1 MDKLPL
7 AVLIDGENVSA
18 SHMPTIMEHA
28 KRLGEPL
35 ARCVVGDFAA
45 NRLSE
50 WADIAPE
57 HALETCFQ
65 RTGGKNKNSAD
76 IALTIRAM
84 DLLAERRFGS
94 FLIVSS
100 DRDFAPLALRLHRS
114 GFPVYGMGT
123 ATAGSAWRAA
133 CTEFF
138 ELVKRDPAGN
148 ANGAAIDTPAPVK
161 KASPSAKPAWS
172 NKDRDAVAKSLKKAA
187 SEKSPWIRLCQLG
200 QHLRADSAPLA
211 KRLRNGRLLKNLR
224 LDPLFCLQGKNQ
236 NIEVRLKASEMTKP
250 RATPPTPS
258 RTSPQDSHA
267 LA

>member
-65 RTGGKNKNSAD
+65 RSGGKNKNSAD

-100 DRDFAPLALRLHRS
+100 DRDFAPLALRLRRS
-114 GFPVYGMGT
+114 GFPVYGMGARQPAAPGAPPARSSLSWSGRKRPGRRT
-123 ATAGSAWRAA
+123 A
-133 CTEFF
+133 
-138 ELVKRDPAGN
+138 
-148 ANGAAIDTPAPVK
+148 AAIPDT
-161 KASPSAKPAWS
+161 
-172 NKDRDAVAKSLKKAA
+172 
-187 SEKSPWIRLCQLG
+187 
-200 QHLRADSAPLA
+200 APL
-211 KRLRNGRLLKNLR
+211 KRKLAPAEQ
-224 LDPLFCLQGKNQ
+224 DAESTVTQ
-236 NIEVRLKASEMTKP
+236 VREAV
-250 RATPPTPS
+250 S
-258 RTSPQDSHA
+258 RG
-267 LA
+267 